1 MPDPENKI
9 DANSTWESPPRR
21 QWIFKVFASMVL
33 FGFLVGMMLGRVF
46 EEPKTSQYSS
56 TVVQLQNYADGL
68 GICLSAPVQV
78 QAQAEEGIYQLLL
91 FNSTGQAAHGEFA
104 LAEGQPVRWRVEPQ
118 ETMMRVVFIGLQPV
132 LGQWRARTSAALWCI
147 DVQLTLSTHWDE

>member
-1 MPDPENKI
+1 M
-9 DANSTWESPPRR
+9 A
-21 QWIFKVFASMVL
+21 L
-33 FGFLVGMMLGRVF
+33 FSFLVGMMLGRVF

-56 TVVQLQNYADGL
+56 TVVQLQSYANGL
-68 GICLSAPVQV
+68 GICLSAPTQV
-78 QAQAEEGIYQLLL
+78 HAQTEKGIYQLLL
-91 FNSTGQAAHGEFA
+91 LNSKGQAAQGELA

-132 LGQWRARTSAALWCI
+132 LGQWRARDSDELWCV